1 MERKSIKRVVAL
13 IVFVSMFVTLFAAC
27 KSEYSKNPE
36 DSTDAGQTSAVAK
49 WVIDPKIS
57 AQAIDPIVIADF
69 NEMTKHYD
77 ISYADCFRIMR
88 GGKYGIIDF
97 KGDVVVEPE
106 FDRLYAIRGTD
117 DYLGIKTN
125 SDGEK
130 EQSYIHGDTF
140 RQQPAQKTYNSV
152 KYEYYWNMG
161 KGQALFVEVSGKDA
175 KERTFSPSLPEVVK
189 GVNYA
194 GNKYLADGSYGLYC
208 NSENVTGMV
217 YEGAGCF
224 ADGKVAFKS
233 NGKWG
238 YLDSTGRT
246 VIPFE
251 YDAVWGYSALGGEDT
266 PYESFD
272 GFVTLCKNKK
282 FGVVKDDGTIV
293 ADFIYDGATPVVDGK
308 AYVKVDG
315 CWGLICVDGSAEHI
329 DITSTTTEKKEKT
342 TEESTT
348 EAEEESTTKEK
359 DEDDEFSTGSYRT
372 YFNISLRSESYGDD
386 DSIITKIDGSVRDD
400 GVSFYVDDV
409 DGYYGHITYNG
420 MEGWINLKYAEAD

>member
-1 MERKSIKRVVAL
+1 MERESAKRILSL
-13 IVFVSMFVTLFAAC
+13 ILFTVMFATMFAAC
-27 KSEYSKNPE
+27 KSKPGKESEK
-36 DSTDAGQTSAVAK
+36 DGQDTAAPVAQ
-49 WVIDPKIS
+49 WVIDPEIA
-57 AQAIDPIVIADF
+57 AQAIDPIVRADF
-69 NEMTKHYD
+69 NENTNHYD

-88 GGKYGIIDF
+88 GGKYGIIDMN
-97 KGDVVVEPE
+97 GEVVVEPE
-106 FDRLYAIRGTD
+106 YDKLYSIRGTD
-117 DYLGIKTN
+117 DFLGVLTN

-140 RQQPAQKTYNSV
+140 RQESAHKTYNSV
-152 KYEYYWNMG
+152 KYEYYWNAG
-161 KGQALFVEVSGKDA
+161 KAQALFVEVSGKDA

-194 GNKYLADGSYGLYC
+194 GNKYLADGTYGLYC

-266 PYESFD
+266 PYECFD

-282 FGVVKDDGTIV
+282 FGVMKDDGTVV
-293 ADFIYDGATPVVDGK
+293 ASFIYDSATPVVDGK
-308 AYVKVDG
+308 AFVKLDG
-315 CWGLICVDGSAEHI
+315 SWGLISVDGSAQHI
-329 DITSTTTEKKEKT
+329 EVTSTTTAKKEKT
-342 TEESTT
+342 TETT
-348 EAEEESTTKEK
+348 SDEETESTTKER
-359 DEDDEFSTGSYRT
+359 DEDDEFDAGSYRT
-372 YFNISLRSESYGDD
+372 YFNISLRSEAYGDD
-386 DSIITKIDGSVRDD
+386 DSIITKIDGSASED
-400 GVSFYVDDV
+400 GVSFYVDEV
-409 DGYYGHITYNG
+409 DGYYGHITYDG
-420 MEGWINLKYAEAD
+420 TEGWINLKYAEAD